1 MACPYFPTWIEEDQV
16 VGKTTWALALTQ
28 FLAGLPIA
36 EAKVALAAVLEP
48 AEVEGEVRSMKQ
60 S

>member
-1 MACPYFPTWIEEDQV
+1 M

-60 S
+60 P